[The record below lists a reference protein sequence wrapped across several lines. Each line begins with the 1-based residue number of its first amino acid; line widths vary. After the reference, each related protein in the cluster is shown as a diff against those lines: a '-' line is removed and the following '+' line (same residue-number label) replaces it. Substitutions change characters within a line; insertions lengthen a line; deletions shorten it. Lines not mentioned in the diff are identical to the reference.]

1 MSMDFSTAIDGYNTA
16 FNLNA
21 IKDYNKFLTSQK
33 SFDFDAEATD
43 FSKALD
49 FASKSTPLK
58 DKNDPIGLG
67 NFAEQIGR
75 SLGSG
80 LNAVNNA
87 KLHSERLEEDL
98 AMGGATSIHDAM
110 IAAEK
115 ASLSMQMAV
124 QIRNRILNA
133 YSEINSMAL

>member
-1 MSMDFSTAIDGYNTA
+1 MDFSTSIQSFNTD

-21 IKDYNKFLTSQK
+21 IQDYNKFLQK
-33 SFDFDAEATD
+33 QDAFDFEAEATE

-49 FASKSTPLK
+49 NASKSAPLK
-58 DKNDPIGLG
+58 DKTDLTGLG
-67 NFAEQIGR
+67 NFANQIGA
-75 SLGSG
+75 SLNNS
-80 LNAVNNA
+80 LNAVNSA
-87 KLHSERLEEDL
+87 KLYSERLEEDL
-98 AMGGATSIHDAM
+98 AMGGSTSIHDAM

-115 ASLSMQMAV
+115 AELSLQMAV

>member
-1 MSMDFSTAIDGYNTA
+1 MSMEFSTAIEGYNTE

-21 IKDYNKFLTSQK
+21 IKDYNKFLSNQ
-33 SFDFDAEATD
+33 SAFDFDAEATE

-49 FASKSTPLK
+49 FASKSVPLK
-58 DKNDPIGLG
+58 DKNDPMGLG

-80 LNAVNNA
+80 LNAVNDA

-98 AMGGATSIHDAM
+98 AMGGPTSIHDAM

-124 QIRNRILNA
+124 QVRNRILSA
-133 YSEINSMAL
+133 YTEINSMAL

>member
-1 MSMDFSTAIDGYNTA
+1 MSLEFSTAING
-16 FNLNA
+16 FNNEFSLNA
-21 IKDYNKFLTSQK
+21 IKNYNNYLQK
-33 SFDFDAEATD
+33 QDAFEFDNQATE
-43 FSKALD
+43 FSKALEN
-49 FASKSTPLK
+49 ASKSAPLR
-58 DKNDPIGLG
+58 DKNDPTGLG
-67 NFAEQIGR
+67 VFANQIGAGF
-75 SLGSG
+75 SNA
-80 LNAVNNA
+80 LNAVNDA

-98 AMGGATSIHDAM
+98 AMGGPTSIHDAM